1 MDIWVL
7 WEVYRDGNVKAYTL
21 VRVHTITHYENHIES
36 YRPYL
41 SLLVYVLCECS
52 LLYAQG
58 FL

>member
-41 SLLVYVLCECS
+41 SLLVYVLCEHPII
-52 LLYAQG
+52 YA
-58 FL
+58 